1 MTKRTRM
8 SGKALPAATNR
19 EDAEQKIQRLG
30 ELQRDLVRLEAEM
43 NDQLSPIKEH
53 YENTAKPLNAEIEE
67 LWAGVQAWA
76 ESNKPDLLD
85 GKAKTA
91 KLSTGDVGWRTSTPS
106 VRLTNAKVVLEGLKQ
121 MGLNQFIRTTEEV
134 NKEAILAAPQAVQH
148 VKGISISQ
156 TETFFIKP
164 FASEI
169 EKAGRAA

>member
-1 MTKRTRM
+1 
-8 SGKALPAATNR
+8 
-19 EDAEQKIQRLG
+19 
-30 ELQRDLVRLEAEM
+30 
-43 NDQLSPIKEH
+43 
-53 YENTAKPLNAEIEE
+53 
-67 LWAGVQAWA
+67 
-76 ESNKPDLLD
+76 
-85 GKAKTA
+85 
-91 KLSTGDVGWRTSTPS
+91 
-106 VRLTNAKVVLEGLKQ
+106 

>member
-1 MTKRTRM
+1 MKHTRM
-8 SGKALPAATNR
+8 RGKALPAATNR

-43 NDQLSPIKEH
+43 NDRLSPIKER
-53 YENTAKPLNAEIEE
+53 YENAAKPLNAEIEE

-106 VRLTNAKVVLEGLKQ
+106 VRLTNAKAVLEGLKQ
-121 MGLNQFIRTTEEV
+121 MGLVKFIRTTEEI
-134 NKEAILAAPQAVQH
+134 NKEAILAAPREVQH

-156 TETFFIKP
+156 AETFFIKP